1 MVIGTIKSIYD
12 LDLEYLKNKS
22 IKALVCDLD
31 QTLCSA
37 FCLHPEDR
45 TFKLKQ
51 ELNSYG
57 IQLIVLSNNF
67 AKRVKPFC
75 ENLEVK
81 YLPFS
86 MKFMP
91 FKVKHYLKK
100 IGLKPS
106 DCIFVGDQMR
116 TDGKL
121 CKMLKARLILT
132 TPLDNKDNF
141 FTRLHRKRDEK
152 LILKLKE
159 KNQLGDALP
168 DKGGKYV
175 F

>member
-37 FCLHPEDR
+37 FCLYPEQR
-45 TFKLKQ
+45 TFQLKDELESLGIKLV
-51 ELNSYG
+51 
-57 IQLIVLSNNF
+57 VLSNNF
-67 AKRVKPFC
+67 GRRVKSFC
-75 ENLEVK
+75 EPLKVD
-81 YLPFS
+81 YLSFS
-86 MKFMP
+86 LKAVP

-100 IGLKPS
+100 LGLDVS

-121 CKMLKARLILT
+121 CKMLDARLILT
-132 TPLDNKDNF
+132 RPLDGKDNF
-141 FTRLHRKRDEK
+141 FTKFHRKKDEK
-152 LILKLKE
+152 LILKMKK
-159 KNQLGDALP
+159 KNQLGERLP
-168 DKGGKYV
+168 YKGCKYV